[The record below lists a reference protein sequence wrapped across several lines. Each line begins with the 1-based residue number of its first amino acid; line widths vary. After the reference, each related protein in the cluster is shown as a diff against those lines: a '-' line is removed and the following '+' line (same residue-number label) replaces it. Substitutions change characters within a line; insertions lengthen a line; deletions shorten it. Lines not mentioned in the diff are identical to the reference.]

1 MEATGQPSYKD
12 TIFATYASTHPIYSL
27 RGVELS
33 PGRRAQIRR
42 FLRRHAEINK
52 NSRLLDLGC
61 GDGALLSV
69 ARELG
74 IENLEG
80 VDLSPEMVE
89 RASAVG
95 LAVKLQDV
103 LPFLDERPS
112 ESFDVVCAFDLLEHL
127 DQKQLLAVCQ
137 NVLRILKKGGRF
149 LIHVPNG
156 ASPFVGRI
164 LYGDITHER
173 AFTQESIQQLLRT
186 VGFTVIKVEE
196 DEPVARGVVSFL
208 RLCLWRLV
216 RFVTVFRLAI
226 ETGVV
231 RGHLLTLNFFVV
243 TRKV

>member
-1 MEATGQPSYKD
+1 MMRGWVSTKPQKLTMEATGQPSYKD
-12 TIFATYASTHPIYSL
+12 TLLATYASTHPVYSL
-27 RGVELS
+27 RGADWS

-74 IENLEG
+74 VENLEG
-80 VDLSPEMVE
+80 VDLSREMVE

-95 LAVKLQDV
+95 FAVKLQDV

-127 DQKQLLAVCQ
+127 GQLGSMPERAAHP
-137 NVLRILKKGGRF
+137 KKGRRF

-156 ASPFVGRI
+156 ASPFVGRVR
-164 LYGDITHER
+164 YGDITHER
-173 AFTQESIQQLLRT
+173 AFTKESIQQLLRT
-186 VGFTVIKVEE
+186 VGFTVIEVEE
-196 DEPVARGVVSFL
+196 DDSSARRCQFL
-208 RLCLWRLV
+208 AAMSMAASAV
-216 RFVTVFRLAI
+216 RNGFSV
-226 ETGVV
+226 G
-231 RGHLLTLNFFVV
+231 N
-243 TRKV
+243 